1 MRSYKVA
8 VVQMSSSFGLVK
20 ENVEK
25 AEKFIREAAQKG
37 AKLVC
42 LPEVF
47 NTGLKFR
54 GMDKYTNLVEK
65 EDGYT
70 LTKLKSLAKELIVH
84 IVCTILLE
92 VKKDIY
98 ENTAVII
105 DDEGNIIG
113 TYAKTHPVG
122 EERTLVRKGMKYP
135 VFDTK
140 LGKIGMTIC
149 YDACFPESSRILALN
164 GAELMITPAAWRGGH
179 YFKEWWDLTLAC
191 RAIDNLMYVVA
202 CNQCGITGDDND
214 MYAGKS
220 QVINPLGQVLGTLG
234 IEEETILYQDIHLDR
249 VKFDRAFNT
258 VLTDRNIESYH
269 QLTENIKNIENME
282 KLGGF

>member
-1 MRSYKVA
+1 MRNYKVA
-8 VVQMSSSFGLVK
+8 VVQMSSDFGLVK

-25 AEKFIREAAQKG
+25 AEKFIKEAAYKG

-54 GMDKYTNLVEK
+54 GMDKYTNLIEK
-65 EDGYT
+65 KDGYT
-70 LTKLKSLAKELIVH
+70 LTKLKDLAKKLKIY
-84 IVCTILLE
+84 ITCTLLLE
-92 VKKDIY
+92 VEKEIY

-122 EERTLVRKGMKYP
+122 EERALVRKGMRYP

-164 GAELMITPAAWRGGH
+164 GAELMITPAAWRGGY
-179 YFKEWWDLTLAC
+179 YFKEWWDLSLSC
-191 RAIDNLMYVVA
+191 RALDNLMYVIA
-202 CNQCGITGDDND
+202 CNTCGLTGDKE

-220 QVINPLGQVLGTLG
+220 QVVSPLGEVLGMLG

-249 VKFDRAFNT
+249 VAVERNFNT
-258 VLTDRNIESYH
+258 VLIDRNIESY
-269 QLTENIKNIENME
+269 QKLTENIENIENME

>member
-1 MRSYKVA
+1 MRNYKVA
-8 VVQMSSSFGLVK
+8 VVQMSSDFGLVK

-25 AEKFIREAAQKG
+25 AEKFIKEAAYKG

-54 GMDKYTNLVEK
+54 GMDKYTNLIEK
-65 EDGYT
+65 KDGYT
-70 LTKLKSLAKELIVH
+70 LTKLKDLAKKLKIY
-84 IVCTILLE
+84 ITCTLLLE
-92 VKKDIY
+92 VEKEIY

-122 EERTLVRKGMKYP
+122 EERALVRKGMRYP

-164 GAELMITPAAWRGGH
+164 GAELMITPAAWRGGY
-179 YFKEWWDLTLAC
+179 YFKEWWDLSLSC
-191 RAIDNLMYVVA
+191 RALDNLMYVIA
-202 CNQCGITGDDND
+202 CNTCGLTGDKE

-220 QVINPLGQVLGTLG
+220 QVVSPLGEVLGMLG

-249 VKFDRAFNT
+249 VAVERNFNT
-258 VLTDRNIESYH
+258 VLIDRNIESY
-269 QLTENIKNIENME
+269 QKLTENIENMD